1 MRLEEQ
7 TETHKIKS
15 SHDALVDS
23 KLSKQ
28 VAVTAEQLEL
38 KKKAKA

>member
-1 MRLEEQ
+1 MGLEEQ
-7 TETHKIKS
+7 TETHKIK
-15 SHDALVDS
+15 
-23 KLSKQ
+23 SKQ